1 MPSNRKPKV
10 QEDAPSASLVSM
22 LSLLHERCPVLCPSV
37 IPSGL
42 ADGEHGVALL
52 ALCEDVAEKQ
62 ALASLLR
69 DTEGT
74 LQEHLAAEQS
84 LGLSPE
90 QFREFKEVFDNFDK
104 DGSGTISL
112 DELREG
118 LKLNASEAASAE
130 LDANTNR
137 MHDRLAFAY

>member
-62 ALASLLR
+62 ALASLL
-69 DTEGT
+69 
-74 LQEHLAAEQS
+74 QAARGS
-84 LGLSPE
+84 VGSCALTA
-90 QFREFKEVFDNFDK
+90 REVDNA
-104 DGSGTISL
+104 
-112 DELREG
+112 ELRFVS
-118 LKLNASEAASAE
+118 LWE
-130 LDANTNR
+130 LQPVSDTTSQSVSLTSYLLPVIILF
-137 MHDRLAFAY
+137 RLIRVIEFHL